1 MRYFFKDTVNSQNHL
16 ARKRHC
22 GTSRVI
28 TFELSLQL
36 WKKVLYEILNIS
48 IEPRWSFQTFIH
60 VITWISLICSKEEL
74 NCPSVMLIR
83 FSSVH
88 LYVAYFTIKTVYIV
102 KSEIKKKDVMWLCQD
117 WKTVAC
123 CVWSHYWSWYTMLH
137 TAKIYLKHSCKH
149 VFKSLSTQS
158 NKTHFPRRS
167 RLH

>member
-22 GTSRVI
+22 GTSCVI

-48 IEPRWSFQTFIH
+48 IEPRWLFQTFIH

-102 KSEIKKKDVMWLCQD
+102 KSEIKKKRCNVAVPGLENCGLLCLESLLELIHYVTYSKNIP
-117 WKTVAC
+117 KT
-123 CVWSHYWSWYTMLH
+123 
-137 TAKIYLKHSCKH
+137 
-149 VFKSLSTQS
+149 
-158 NKTHFPRRS
+158 
-167 RLH
+167 